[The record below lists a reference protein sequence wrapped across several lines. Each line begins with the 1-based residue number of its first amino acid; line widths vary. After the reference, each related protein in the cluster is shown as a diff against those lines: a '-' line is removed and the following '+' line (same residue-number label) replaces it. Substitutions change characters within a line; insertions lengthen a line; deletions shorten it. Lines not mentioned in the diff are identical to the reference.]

1 MPLRP
6 LDYAVEQP
14 ETLQSRATL
23 ASRESHLQ
31 DCDDA
36 EPFMPHLVLNDR
48 EIDEQHPRIV
58 APEDEH
64 GDDPA
69 IDAADATLQVGQRI
83 AEEIRDNMRI
93 EGRRRRRAVATHRPD
108 STPHGSK

>member
-1 MPLRP
+1 
-6 LDYAVEQP
+6 
-14 ETLQSRATL
+14 
-23 ASRESHLQ
+23 
-31 DCDDA
+31 
-36 EPFMPHLVLNDR
+36 MPHLVLNDR

-69 IDAADATLQVGQRI
+69 IDAADATLQVGQKI

-93 EGRRRRRAVATHRPD
+93 EGRRRRRTITEMNQVMPVRPLAVRSTRSRILLRPV
-108 STPHGSK
+108 

>member
-1 MPLRP
+1 
-6 LDYAVEQP
+6 
-14 ETLQSRATL
+14 
-23 ASRESHLQ
+23 
-31 DCDDA
+31 
-36 EPFMPHLVLNDR
+36 MPHLVLNDR
-48 EIDEQHPRIV
+48 EIDERHPRIV

-93 EGRRRRRAVATHRPD
+93 EGRRRRRAAATHRPD